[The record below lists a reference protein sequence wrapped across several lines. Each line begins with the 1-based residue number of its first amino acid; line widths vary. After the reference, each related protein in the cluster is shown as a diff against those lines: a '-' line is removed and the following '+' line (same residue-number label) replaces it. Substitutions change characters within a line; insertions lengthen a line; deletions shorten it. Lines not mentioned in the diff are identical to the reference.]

1 MSYRVHGEAC
11 GYKPLKPKE
20 MEFLLQMFADFLGTP
35 NAEEE
40 NAKTEMVKEKEINT
54 KAAPIAEEINEKEP
68 VIFGLM
74 QFH

>member
-1 MSYRVHGEAC
+1 
-11 GYKPLKPKE
+11 

-35 NAEEE
+35 KNAVEEK
-40 NAKTEMVKEKEINT
+40 ARTEMVKEKEINI
-54 KAAPIAEEINEKEP
+54 KAASVDEEVNEKEQ

>member
-1 MSYRVHGEAC
+1 
-11 GYKPLKPKE
+11 

-35 NAEEE
+35 DVVEE
-40 NAKTEMVKEKEINT
+40 NAKTEKVKEKEINT
-54 KAAPIAEEINEKEP
+54 KAAPVGEEINEKEP